1 MQRYLNNIPGYFGTV
16 AQMIISGQRLK
27 EFLTQPE
34 QQLSAGFT
42 RSYRI
47 INDTTAHQGGGHVGT
62 MPHREDESAKGR
74 CVVQNGEFVFP
85 NGVVALSNVA
95 FAARAGEMVGVVGS
109 VGSGKSSLL
118 AALLGELEL
127 RSGKAELC
135 GSVRKRCF
143 ISIFFWKFIICQARL
158 WTNTRIA
165 HPKGAPRFSQVALCT
180 QQAWLTSGTVR
191 ENVLFMQD
199 YDEERYRR
207 SVTACCLLPDFEQ
220 LPDGDETMVGERG
233 TNMSLCL
240 FSEFSCGFT
249 TTFRDRLGTN
259 VRKR

>member
-1 MQRYLNNIPGYFGTV
+1 
-16 AQMIISGQRLK
+16 MIISGQRLK

-47 INDTTAHQGGGHVGT
+47 INDTTAPQGGGHVGT

-135 GSVRKRCF
+135 GSVRKT
-143 ISIFFWKFIICQARL
+143 KFLSQFSFGNSSFAKPGSGQTHGLLIQRGPRVSRRWHSARSRHGSPAVPSER
-158 WTNTRIA
+158 TCSSCKTMMRRGT
-165 HPKGAPRFSQVALCT
+165 GAQ
-180 QQAWLTSGTVR
+180 
-191 ENVLFMQD
+191 
-199 YDEERYRR
+199 
-207 SVTACCLLPDFEQ
+207 LLPAVYCLTLSNSLTAMRPWLANAVRTCPFVCFLNFPVDLQ
-220 LPDGDETMVGERG
+220 PLSETGSG
-233 TNMSLCL
+233 QT
-240 FSEFSCGFT
+240 
-249 TTFRDRLGTN
+249 
-259 VRKR
+259 